1 MNSEQKEDALLQEDK
16 DKALWINRIRGIF
29 TLLVLLIF
37 VVSIFVSKL
46 NYPLIPLT
54 IIVGLALAN
63 VIITKAL
70 SKRVKLIRTTAGAY
84 IRSTVDVI
92 LVAFVIHFTGGINS
106 PFILLYIME
115 LCVFAI
121 YWPRWFAYAFAF
133 QMSFFVAVI
142 SFTEAMGII

>member
-92 LVAFVIHFTGGINS
+92 LVAFVIHFTG
-106 PFILLYIME
+106 
-115 LCVFAI
+115 
-121 YWPRWFAYAFAF
+121 
-133 QMSFFVAVI
+133 
-142 SFTEAMGII
+142 